1 MTTANSVALQK
12 PLEEQESEQV
22 LREKAALV
30 ELRRKPLLAWPT
42 FGLLIITQIMIVA
55 VWMACLNG
63 HLSLWAGCL
72 INIIAYYVQFTP
84 AHDASHNAVSR
95 IPWVNKWVFFQMM
108 QTYLP
113 GNSGKMLMV
122 MHMQHHR
129 FANEELDPD
138 HGVACSFKNAAFL
151 WFFWDFRYLFFYFK
165 HKEYYPDLN
174 INRIFFEMAMGYAI
188 IGTVAWFFPLETLI
202 LWFIP
207 SRGMV
212 WLVCFVFMY
221 LPHVPHVYTHRENPY
236 QATLMREGWDRV
248 MSVLMMYQNYHLAH
262 HLYPTIPF
270 YRYKKAWDARKDFH
284 EAHNPAKV
292 KPLALHPYN
301 LDLPKG

>member
-1 MTTANSVALQK
+1 MTAQASIANLNEQQQK
-12 PLEEQESEQV
+12 QL
-22 LREKAALV
+22 LA
-30 ELRRKPLLAWPT
+30 ELRKKPLLAWPT
-42 FGLLIITQIMIVA
+42 VTLLLVSQA
-55 VWMACLNG
+55 VLVLVWYLVLKGQLN
-63 HLSLWAGCL
+63 LWLGCL
-72 INIIAYYVQFTP
+72 INGICYYVQFTP

-95 IPWVNKWVFFQMM
+95 IPWVNKFIFFQMM

-113 GNSGKMLMV
+113 GNTGKMLMV

-138 HGVACSFKNAAFL
+138 HGVAASFKNAAFM

-165 HKEYYPDLN
+165 HKQHYPDIN
-174 INRIFFEMAMGYAI
+174 IKRIFVEMAFGYAI
-188 IGTVAWFFPLETLI
+188 VGTLAWFFPLETLV

-207 SRGMV
+207 SRIMV

-236 QATLMREGWDRV
+236 QATLMREGWDGL

-262 HLYPTIPF
+262 HLYPTVPF
-270 YRYKKAWDARKDFH
+270 YRYKKAWDARKEFH
-284 EAHNPAKV
+284 EAQHPARV
-292 KPLALHPYN
+292 KAFALQPYN
-301 LDLPKG
+301 LDLEAQR

>member
-1 MTTANSVALQK
+1 MTAYS
-12 PLEEQESEQV
+12 PLDNESADEQGRAR
-22 LREKAALV
+22 LA
-30 ELRRKPLLAWPT
+30 ELRKKPLLAWPT
-42 FGLLIITQIMIVA
+42 LILLWLSQIAIVGVWWA
-55 VWMACLNG
+55 VING
-63 HLSLWAGCL
+63 HMSLWLGCL
-72 INIIAYYVQFTP
+72 INVISYYVQFTP

-95 IPWVNKWVFFQMM
+95 IPWVNKFIFFQMM

-138 HGVACSFKNAAFL
+138 HGVAESFKHAGFL

-165 HKEYYPDLN
+165 HQEHYPDIN
-174 INRIFFEMAMGYAI
+174 INRIFFEMAMGYALV
-188 IGTVAWFFPLETLI
+188 GTLAWHFPVETLI

-207 SRGMV
+207 SRMMV

-221 LPHVPHVYTHRENPY
+221 LPHVPHVYTHRQNPY
-236 QATLMREGWDRV
+236 QATLLREGWEW
-248 MSVLMMYQNYHLAH
+248 LMTPLLMYQNYHLAH

-270 YRYKKAWDARKDFH
+270 YRYKKAWLARQAFH

-292 KPLALHPYN
+292 KAFALRPYN
-301 LDLPKG
+301 LKP